1 MSNVVDFLTGNLILN
16 LSILA
21 WAIAQV
27 LKFVITLISQ
37 GKLDWRHILSSGGM
51 PSSHSAFV
59 CACAAAMG
67 YMYGWAS
74 PVFTISAVVAIVVM
88 YDAANVR
95 KAAGEQ
101 AKIDHTAGN
110 AAAGGELVRR
120 AVLGTPEQDVSR
132 GTPGDPGQKPP
143 ARRAEG
149 QRDTALGAGAHQGG
163 RGPGVGEGD
172 NAAQGMERVAGGLL
186 MFPAGDHI
194 FAVQGQIDV
203 LRGHEEGVQQLSHG
217 VSSMARF
224 R

>member
-101 AKIDHTAGN
+101 AKMKPAIFGKELKEFLGHTPFQ
-110 AAAGGELVRR
+110 
-120 AVLGTPEQDVSR
+120 VL
-132 GTPGDPGQKPP
+132 
-143 ARRAEG
+143 
-149 QRDTALGAGAHQGG
+149 
-163 RGPGVGEGD
+163 
-172 NAAQGMERVAGGLL
+172 MGGLL
-186 MFPAGDHI
+186 GISVGLLGAW
-194 FAVQGQIDV
+194 
-203 LRGHEEGVQQLSHG
+203 LWT
-217 VSSMARF
+217 
-224 R
+224 

>member
-88 YDAANVR
+88 YDAFNVR
-95 KAAGEQ
+95 WSTGEQ
-101 AKIDHTAGN
+101 AKALNQLLGSLEDLPPDLKG
-110 AAAGGELVRR
+110 RR
-120 AVLGTPEQDVSR
+120 LKE
-132 GTPGDPGQKPP
+132 
-143 ARRAEG
+143 
-149 QRDTALGAGAHQGG
+149 ALGHTPFQ
-163 RGPGVGEGD
+163 VL
-172 NAAQGMERVAGGLL
+172 MGGLL
-186 MFPAGDHI
+186 GISVGLLGAW
-194 FAVQGQIDV
+194 
-203 LRGHEEGVQQLSHG
+203 LWT
-217 VSSMARF
+217 
-224 R
+224 

>member
-95 KAAGEQ
+95 KAEHWTEMKPAIFGKEL
-101 AKIDHTAGN
+101 KEFLGHTPFQ
-110 AAAGGELVRR
+110 
-120 AVLGTPEQDVSR
+120 VL
-132 GTPGDPGQKPP
+132 
-143 ARRAEG
+143 
-149 QRDTALGAGAHQGG
+149 
-163 RGPGVGEGD
+163 
-172 NAAQGMERVAGGLL
+172 MGGLL
-186 MFPAGDHI
+186 GISVGLLGAW
-194 FAVQGQIDV
+194 
-203 LRGHEEGVQQLSHG
+203 LWT
-217 VSSMARF
+217 
-224 R
+224 